1 LVWAPKINNGM
12 QVARLRTYHFI
23 LAQNVRVRSG
33 PEGGS
38 LLHRRNACSSC
49 CFAPFIRWSGRI
61 FCRSL
66 WQTAKLPSVKT
77 WTRGTYVVFGGGTP
91 AKCVGEA
98 HYPQVSGPICSPHS
112 FLSCLKSLADFSSA
126 TESSL
131 SFFFH
136 LPHWMK
142 AQSASYVAGWP
153 LRGEVVMAVFVS
165 AESKYC
171 SLHLPIIVFYFV
183 SKSNFASLF
192 QCNCSCFLP
201 RFLLFPRKFLL
212 YWLTEKTLHH

>member
-1 LVWAPKINNGM
+1 VISVIPGQK
-12 QVARLRTYHFI
+12 
-23 LAQNVRVRSG
+23 
-33 PEGGS
+33 
-38 LLHRRNACSSC
+38 
-49 CFAPFIRWSGRI
+49 WSGGRKLAPSPQRV
-61 FCRSL
+61 FQLLLCAFYQMERSHL
-66 WQTAKLPSVKT
+66 LQEPLADSETTIGEDVN
-77 WTRGTYVVFGGGTP
+77 TRYLRGVWGGTP

-183 SKSNFASLF
+183 SKSSFASLF